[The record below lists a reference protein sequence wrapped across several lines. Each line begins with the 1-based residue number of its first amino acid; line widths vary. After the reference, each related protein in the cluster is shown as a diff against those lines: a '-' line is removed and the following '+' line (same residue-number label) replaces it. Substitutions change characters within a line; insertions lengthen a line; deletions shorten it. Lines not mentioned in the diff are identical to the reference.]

1 MRQPRDSSVQS
12 LGCVQPFATPWT
24 AAHQAFLSFTISWSL
39 LKLLSIELVM
49 PSNHLILCCP
59 IPLLPSIFPSI
70 RVFSNELALHIR
82 WPKYR
87 SFSFNISPQWP
98 VEKTMAL
105 RHKVTSS
112 TILSNWARLQENL
125 SQVLSFIRGV
135 CYLNPVLFGLEKF
148 HFSSTYQVSQ
158 MNESVTGS
166 ISHSL
171 GKQETLTFTTPFTP
185 PVTGKISDFLGHLW
199 E

>member
-1 MRQPRDSSVQS
+1 M
-12 LGCVQPFATPWT
+12 TPWT

-49 PSNHLILCCP
+49 PSNHFILCSP

-70 RVFSNELALHIR
+70 RVFSKELAFHIR
-82 WPKYR
+82 WPKFW

-125 SQVLSFIRGV
+125 SQVSSFIRGI

-148 HFSSTYQVSQ
+148 HSSSTYQVSQ

-171 GKQETLTFTTPFTP
+171 GKQETMTFTTLFIP
-185 PVTGKISDFLGHLW
+185 PVTGKIFAFLGYLW

>member
-1 MRQPRDSSVQS
+1 M
-12 LGCVQPFATPWT
+12 
-24 AAHQAFLSFTISWSL
+24 
-39 LKLLSIELVM
+39 
-49 PSNHLILCCP
+49 
-59 IPLLPSIFPSI
+59 